1 MQKPSTLT
9 SIVVSLVAGL
19 GAGVFFSAGQA
30 RAAETNV
37 AVLGI
42 EASEGVPEAVATAA
56 TDALRQRMSLTA
68 GYRLVQGRDLVEV
81 KLVFS
86 CPDEAPACMGQAA
99 KSLGAARLL
108 FGSVKKAGAD
118 AYSLTI
124 KLFDGEKEVVESW
137 TTDQFTRAQASAAG
151 LRGPAQKWIATLT
164 GQSIPGNLHVQ
175 GGVVGAQVSL
185 DGVGVGVLS
194 ANGLGLTGVAPGKHE
209 IVVSKPGYQ
218 TAKKTVTLASGDS
231 RDVTIEMMPE
241 PRSPGAEGAPVAS
254 ETTPSEQPPMSE
266 APVTSSG
273 DRLGTKIAAIATAV
287 AGAVGIGIGIR
298 YSLLVNDANG
308 KLDPYRRFDC
318 VPLSKDLGVGCN
330 NKNVPAVPGS
340 DMDTTRADVA
350 DWIQKTRSSANRY
363 QKYQWVGYGIGGALL
378 ATSAVLFY
386 RGFFSS
392 SSSSSSLADARGSY
406 FQLAP
411 MLAPNSV
418 GAAAFTTF

>member
-1 MQKPSTLT
+1 MKKPPALT
-9 SIVVSLVAGL
+9 SLVVSLVIGL
-19 GAGVFFSAGQA
+19 GVGVFFSGQA

-99 KSLGAARLL
+99 KSLGAARLI

-118 AYSLTI
+118 SFSLTI

-137 TTDQFTRAQASAAG
+137 TTDQFTRVQSTAAG

-164 GQSIPGNLHVQ
+164 GQSLPGTVHIQ

-185 DGVGVGVLS
+185 DGVGVGVIS
-194 ANGLGLTGVAPGKHE
+194 ANGLGISGVAPGRHE
-209 IVVSKPGYQ
+209 IVVSKPGYES
-218 TAKKTVTLASGDS
+218 AKKTITLSSADT
-231 RDVTIEMMPE
+231 RDVTIEMAPE
-241 PRSPGAEGAPVAS
+241 PKSPGAEGAPVAAD
-254 ETTPSEQPPMSE
+254 TGTPEQPPLSE
-266 APVTSSG
+266 APVSEPPVTSSG
-273 DRLGTKIAAIATAV
+273 DRIGTRIAAVVTAAAGV
-287 AGAVGIGIGIR
+287 AGIIVGIR

-308 KLDPYRRFDC
+308 KLDDFRRFDC
-318 VPLSKDLGVGCN
+318 VPLSKDIYGNGCN
-330 NKNVPAVPGS
+330 TKNEPVKDAITAGQW
-340 DMDTTRADVA
+340 
-350 DWIQKTRSSANRY
+350 DWIQNTKKSADRY
-363 QKYQWVGYGIGGALL
+363 QTYQWIGYGLGGALL
-378 ATSAVLFY
+378 ATSAYLFY
-386 RGFFSS
+386 RGFFASS
-392 SSSSSSLADARGSY
+392 SSSSVADARGPSLY
-406 FQLAP
+406 LAP
-411 MLAPNSV
+411 IFAPNSV